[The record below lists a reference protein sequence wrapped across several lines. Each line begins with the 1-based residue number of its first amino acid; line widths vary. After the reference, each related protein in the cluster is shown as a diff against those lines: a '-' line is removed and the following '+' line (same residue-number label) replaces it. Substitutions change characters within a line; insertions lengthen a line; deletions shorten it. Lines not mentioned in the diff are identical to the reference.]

1 MARKK
6 TTPAESLY
14 TGARWKN
21 FYPDV
26 YSRTTR
32 PWQTRIGRRN
42 REFSSFANLLGL
54 NTAFDDLH
62 KREGESPFLRNVR
75 YMGDKQTV
83 QRAQVTSRNG
93 AKFLGAMR
101 EEFDVT
107 YDEETHIEMWEGK
120 AIEFVVEKPYEG
132 HTPIVTQSLPITG
145 ASLMIRNK
153 EGAKGRLRV
162 FLKEGYDGRPLC
174 DANIDLE
181 SIPKNEFVDRVFR
194 FINAPKTKS
203 GKILIARLEI
213 EGDIEPDECG
223 DMSQGRKIWI
233 AASGADNHRAAE
245 YTTPNVNECM
255 REQAYEWRDE
265 PSIPCMPIKVCHYT
279 PMKRGTMVCTKDGKF
294 LVFPCKDYFGNI
306 SLRAFNVDTHE
317 FIAID
322 TTAAPVDPRATT
334 VRFAQGLG
342 KLYFVDGYS
351 PLQRIDLSTWKSEL
365 AIAKQAD
372 IDEQGVTPQDMQARA
387 GASLILRINN
397 RIWLSGFKEDPNF
410 VQYSILNSLTGT
422 ADAPTDNA
430 GVQYDQFSDIS
441 WFYSPDRSPKDSVC
455 GPITALAN
463 FDGKLVI
470 FRTTGCSIWKPG
482 SEFAAPSQ
490 QDMYSYNIGV
500 ESQEDVTNLNGTLF
514 IYNRSEGVRRFTGA
528 DATYQSVQIDNEL
541 RKLPYDSPR
550 FLFGHANK
558 IRLYCDPKDRGYAD
572 HNFIYFQMLA
582 NSSPWYCDDNT
593 PVCWVVGDQNSDKIY
608 AMHARYAAIYEVDAE
623 DQYTDFDSS
632 ITMQYHTP
640 YKSPGELSGW
650 TIVHRVLLK
659 LVASSTNSWYIG
671 VDFNHEDNPAVWR
684 KYVKQQEDEEKFPE
698 SVFENTAEAG
708 TQTID
713 LMMRA
718 KVRDFQVR
726 VLVNCWRENAMLQYI
741 EAQCGGVNAL

>member
-1 MARKK
+1 MSRKK

-26 YSRTTR
+26 YSRTTK
-32 PWQTRIGRRN
+32 PWQSKVGRRN
-42 REFSSFANLLGL
+42 REFASFSNLLGL
-54 NTAFDDLH
+54 NTSFDDLH
-62 KREGESPFLRNVR
+62 KRDGESPFLRNVR
-75 YMGDKQTV
+75 YMGNKQTV
-83 QRAQVTSRNG
+83 QRAQVTSRDG
-93 AKFLGAMR
+93 AKLLGAKDTGKYTNYP
-101 EEFDVT
+101 EQ
-107 YDEETHIEMWEGK
+107 YHIEMWEGQ
-120 AIEFVVEKPYEG
+120 AIEFNVEPTDKL
-132 HTPIVTQSLPITG
+132 IVGGSFF
-145 ASLMIRNK
+145 IRNK
-153 EGAKGRLRV
+153 EGAMGRLRV
-162 FLKEGYDGRPLC
+162 FLKQDHKSRPIC
-174 DANIDLE
+174 DANIALE
-181 SIPKNEFVDRVFR
+181 NISKNEYVERSFR
-194 FINAPKTKS
+194 FINPLRADKGLT
-203 GKILIARLEI
+203 IRLEV
-213 EGDIEPDECG
+213 EGDIEPDACG
-223 DMSQGRKIWI
+223 DIAEGRKIWLTASGYKNHL
-233 AASGADNHRAAE
+233 AAS
-245 YTTPNVNECM
+245 YTSPNVNECM
-255 REQAYEWRDE
+255 REEAYDWKEE
-265 PSIPCMPIKVCHYT
+265 PSIPCMSLIYSTGT
-279 PMKRGTMVCTKDGKF
+279 PMKRGYMVCTDEGKF
-294 LVFPCKDYFGNI
+294 LVFPLKYDQRI
-306 SLRAFNVDTHE
+306 ELWRFNVDTHVYTQ
-317 FIAID
+317 ID
-322 TTAAPVDPRATT
+322 TSAAPVDARADA

-351 PLQRIDLSTWKSEL
+351 KLQRIDLSTWKSEV

-372 IDEQGVTPQDMQARA
+372 IDEQGVTPEDMQAQP

-422 ADAPTDNA
+422 PDAKTENA

-463 FDGKLVI
+463 YDGKLVI
-470 FRTTGCSIWKPG
+470 FRTNGCSVWKPG
-482 SEFAAPSQ
+482 NEFASPSQ

-500 ESQEDVTNLNGTLF
+500 ESQEDVTNLNGALF
-514 IYNRSEGVRRFTGA
+514 LYNRSEGVRRFTGA
-528 DATYQSVQIDNEL
+528 DASYQSMQIDNEL

-558 IRLYCDPKDRGYAD
+558 IRLYCDLKDRGYAD

-582 NSSPWYCDDNT
+582 NTSPWYCDDNT
-593 PVCWVVGDQNSDKIY
+593 PVCWAIGDQNDDTIY
-608 AMHARYAAIYEVDAE
+608 AMHPLYPAIYEVDAE
-623 DQYTDFDSS
+623 GQYTDFDSS
-632 ITMQYHTP
+632 ITMQYHTT

-650 TIVHRVLLK
+650 TILHRVLLK
-659 LVASSTNSWYIG
+659 LVASSTNIWYVG

-684 KYVKQQEDEEKFPE
+684 KYVKQQEDDEEIAE

-713 LMMRA
+713 LMLRA

-741 EAQCGGVNAL
+741 EGQYGGVKAL